1 MKQVEFYKSL
11 ANMEERECI
20 EKFLIYN
27 ASLVISGAK
36 PSATITIKKDKE
48 NLYDKWIKYGID
60 FLETIDIQYID
71 LRECSNALI
80 ILIYNEK
87 QLLNYIF
94 RKENKK
100 FLMQLGYSD
109 KNDINNYLY
118 MLKNR
123 YKEFNCPHEL
133 GIFLGFPLNDV
144 MDFMNCKNKKCLSC
158 GYWLVYNNLK
168 EAKETFSRYDK
179 VKEHTVNY
187 ILKGD
192 SSHNVAC
199 SIRNLF
205 EEYKGASA

>member
-11 ANMEERECI
+11 SKMEEKECI

-48 NLYDKWIKYGID
+48 NLYDKWIRYGID
-60 FLETIDIQYID
+60 FLETINIKYID
-71 LRECSNALI
+71 LRESSNALI
-80 ILIYNEK
+80 ILIYNEN
-87 QLLNYIF
+87 QLSNYIF
-94 RKENKK
+94 KEENKD
-100 FLMQLGYSD
+100 FLIKLGYS
-109 KNDINNYLY
+109 NESNVNNYLC

-123 YKEFNCPHEL
+123 YNQFNCPHEL
-133 GIFLGFPLNDV
+133 GVFLGFPLNDV
-144 MDFMNCKNKKCLSC
+144 MDFMNCKDKKCLSC
-158 GYWLVYNNLK
+158 GYWLVYNNLQ
-168 EAKETFSRYDK
+168 EAKETFNRYDK

-187 ILKGD
+187 ILSGR

-205 EEYKGASA
+205 QKYNEFSA

>member
-11 ANMEERECI
+11 DNMEDKECI

-27 ASLVISGAK
+27 ASLVISGLK

-60 FLETIDIQYID
+60 FLESIDIKYIN

-80 ILIYNEK
+80 ILIYSKK
-87 QLLNYIF
+87 QLSEYLF
-94 RKENKK
+94 KKDNKR
-100 FLMQLGYSD
+100 FLMQLGYSN
-109 KNDINNYLY
+109 KNEINNYLS
-118 MLKNR
+118 MLKKR

-144 MDFMNCKNKKCLSC
+144 MDFMNCKKKKCLSC
-158 GYWLVYNNLK
+158 GYWLVYNNLQ

-179 VKEHTVNY
+179 VKEHAVNY
-187 ILKGD
+187 ILNGD
-192 SSHNVAC
+192 SSINVAY

-205 EEYKGASA
+205 EEYKGATA

>member
-11 ANMEERECI
+11 ANMGDRECI

-27 ASLVISGAK
+27 ASLVISGVK

-60 FLETIDIQYID
+60 FLEAIDIQYID

-80 ILIYNEK
+80 ILIYNK
-87 QLLNYIF
+87 TQLSNYIF
-94 RKENKK
+94 RKDNKK
-100 FLMQLGYSD
+100 FLMQLGYSN
-109 KNDINNYLY
+109 KEDINNYLY

-133 GIFLGFPLNDV
+133 GICLGFPLNDV

-158 GYWLVYNNLK
+158 GYWLVYNNLQ

-192 SSHNVAC
+192 SSHNVAY

-205 EEYKGASA
+205 QEYEGASA

>member
-27 ASLVISGAK
+27 ASLVISGVK

-60 FLETIDIQYID
+60 FLESIDIQYIN

-80 ILIYNEK
+80 ILIYNK
-87 QLLNYIF
+87 DQLSKYVF
-94 RKENKK
+94 RKDNKK
-100 FLMQLGYSD
+100 FLMQLGYFN
-109 KNDINNYLY
+109 KNEINNYLY
-118 MLKNR
+118 MLKSR

-158 GYWLVYNNLK
+158 GYWLVYNNLQ
-168 EAKETFSRYDK
+168 EAKETFSMYDK

-187 ILKGD
+187 ILKGG
-192 SSHNVAC
+192 SSHNVAY

-205 EEYKGASA
+205 EEYEGASA

>member
-27 ASLVISGAK
+27 ASLVISGVK

-144 MDFMNCKNKKCLSC
+144 KDFMNCKDKKCLSC

>member
-11 ANMEERECI
+11 DNMEDRECI

-27 ASLVISGAK
+27 SSLVISGLK

-60 FLETIDIQYID
+60 FLESIDIKYVD

-80 ILIYNEK
+80 ILIYSER
-87 QLLNYIF
+87 QLSEYVF
-94 RKENKK
+94 RKENKR
-100 FLMQLGYSD
+100 FLMQLGYSN
-109 KNDINNYLY
+109 KNDIKSYLCT
-118 MLKNR
+118 LKKR
-123 YKEFNCPHEL
+123 YKAFNCPHEL

-158 GYWLVYNNLK
+158 GYWLVYNNLQ

-187 ILKGD
+187 ILNGD
-192 SSHNVAC
+192 SSINVAY

-205 EEYKGASA
+205 GEYKGATA

>member
-1 MKQVEFYKSL
+1 
-11 ANMEERECI
+11 MEERECI

-27 ASLVISGAK
+27 ASLVISGVK

-60 FLETIDIQYID
+60 FLESIDIQYIN

-80 ILIYNEK
+80 IFIYNK
-87 QLLNYIF
+87 DQLSKYVF
-94 RKENKK
+94 RKDNKD
-100 FLMQLGYSD
+100 FLMQLVYSN

-133 GIFLGFPLNDV
+133 GVFLGFPLNDV

-158 GYWLVYNNLK
+158 GYWLVYNNLQ
-168 EAKETFSRYDK
+168 EAQETFSMYDK
-179 VKEHTVNY
+179 VKEHTVNH

-192 SSHNVAC
+192 SSHNVAY
-199 SIRNLF
+199 SIRCLF
-205 EEYKGASA
+205 EEYEEASA